1 MTKTIDTEDAT
12 FTGILK
18 GWAGVLTAGLLLGLA
33 GCAEPPAPP
42 PPAEPAPT
50 PPAFTLPISINE
62 VMVGPLDHAAHELW
76 DVGLEGN
83 APTDEEGWIEHEHH
97 ATTLLA
103 LASTIRIAGTGVGDA
118 LWVQGDEWER
128 YAQEL
133 SDAAMAAVEAT
144 RAMDL
149 DALMAAGDQML
160 PSCLGCHSVYKP
172 DIPSEGDFHSP
183 YRQ

>member
-1 MTKTIDTEDAT
+1 MHFENLLPKLRSIAKVGASTA
-12 FTGILK
+12 FS
-18 GWAGVLTAGLLLGLA
+18 VLVLW

-42 PPAEPAPT
+42 TPPAPQPT

-76 DVGLEGN
+76 NVALEEN
-83 APTDEEGWIEHEHH
+83 EPRTDEDWVELEHH
-97 ATTLLA
+97 ATTLLT
-103 LASTIRIAGTGVGDA
+103 LATTIKIPGTGVGDA
-118 LWVQGDEWER
+118 LWVQGDEWSR
-128 YAQEL
+128 YADEL
-133 SDAAMAAVEAT
+133 SVAAMTAVEAT
-144 RAMDL
+144 RAKDL
-149 DALMAAGDQML
+149 PALLAAGDQLL